1 MKNNFSLSGLLSV
14 SWNLVKA
21 HPVPVLGFC
30 GLYFCVLIG
39 LAAWQ
44 TNGSVGGSILFNLC
58 NIFGQ
63 AFFFLFYMGMLLN
76 IADGRRINEFQN
88 GWTKFGRILA
98 ISLIQSL
105 GLLVVLSLILIPL
118 FCYVTM
124 MQIPVLKLLSFSIWS
139 VYILGGFI
147 LVCYVY
153 LRLCFAVYIVVDQD
167 KDILSSFEL
176 SWCITKSKIFRI
188 WLLMLVQTGLIIGG
202 ALCLLVGVF
211 VAIPLCA
218 VMTMFFYR
226 GLLKENSDNESLSED
241 LKSFNS

>member
-1 MKNNFSLSGLLSV
+1 MNNNISLSGLLSV
-14 SWNLVKA
+14 SWKLVKA
-21 HPVPVLGFC
+21 HPGPVLGFNC
-30 GLYFCVLIG
+30 LYFCVLIG

-44 TNGSVGGSILFNLC
+44 TSGSVGGSILFNLC

-76 IADGRRINEFQN
+76 IADGRRINELQN

-98 ISLIQSL
+98 ILLIQSL

-139 VYILGGFI
+139 VYVLGAFI

-176 SWCITKSKIFRI
+176 SWRITKGKIFSI
-188 WLLMLVQTGLIIGG
+188 WLLMFLQIGLIIGG
-202 ALCLLVGVF
+202 ALCLLVGFF
-211 VAIPLCA
+211 VAMPLCA
-218 VMTMFFYR
+218 AMTMFFYR

-241 LKSFNS
+241 LKSFYS